1 MTNAINDIQPKYIFI
16 PFLPVK
22 ISQKYLLPEMENS
35 LLISQMIAV
44 FRSSSHLPCV

>member
-1 MTNAINDIQPKYIFI
+1 MTNVINDIQLEYIFI
-16 PFLPVK
+16 FFPPIM

-44 FRSSSHLPCV
+44 FKVLLICHV